1 MCCAHRSS
9 RPSAGQ
15 YTIYRSEVV
24 GQMPAASFLCF
35 DRLNQAIGQEI
46 SREVHGLSI
55 EILQFSLIRALK
67 GPDAGCRPYFNF
79 AIIEA

>member
-1 MCCAHRSS
+1 MRCAHRSN

-15 YTIYRSEVV
+15 SIIYRFEAA

-35 DRLNQAIGQEI
+35 DRLNQAIGQGI
-46 SREVHGLSI
+46 SREVHGLAI